1 VKVFV
6 ILLIALS
13 LLVVVLHLMGI
24 GIGGHSVS
32 SQTLQMEFVVQQL

>member
-6 ILLIALS
+6 ILFIALS

-24 GIGGHSVS
+24 GIGGHGVS
-32 SQTLQMEFVVQQL
+32 SHTPQMEYAVQQL